1 MSCPIC
7 GFNGFECYDDG
18 TEVCQAKGCGWVKP
32 VKSLFYIDEAEYSV
46 VLGKMYPSN
55 DLKERIRA
63 TKILDKQV
71 MIK

>member
-1 MSCPIC
+1 MIC
-7 GFNGFECYDDG
+7 DCGCRESVCDYEGNEQCVECG
-18 TEVCQAKGCGWVKP
+18 AKNPRKLL
-32 VKSLFYIDEAEYSV
+32 SYIDEAEYSV

-63 TKILDKQV
+63 AKILDKQV